1 MKQANSPACAFN
13 KSNGDDE
20 IMAALNLTEGVTEK
34 LDLILL
40 KLINL
45 DSKMEELNLTVK
57 GIQDK
62 VSHLETEFVSIKDKQ
77 KTLDGKFSHME
88 KNAEFV
94 DEQIEELRTALQTN
108 TDERKNEISECRK
121 QVLYLEAYSRRENLK
136 FEGIPELFE
145 TATQQNTSSNEDTK
159 KVLADFM
166 ENVLGIED
174 ANDIEFQR
182 VHRMGK
188 SRMDRNGSRT
198 IIARFLRF
206 PDRERV
212 FKCGRKLKGTEY
224 KMYEDIP
231 KELHELRKKQMD
243 KLKQARKDGKR
254 AFFSKTEPDKLY
266 IDGRYVKLKQVVL
279 CAMPF
284 ICFVLIFPG
293 AFT

>member
-108 TDERKNEISECRK
+108 TEERKNEISECRK

-145 TATQQNTSSNEDTK
+145 TATRQNTSSNEDTK

-206 PDRERV
+206 PDREKV

-266 IDGRYVKLKQVVL
+266 INGRYAKL
-279 CAMPF
+279 
-284 ICFVLIFPG
+284 
-293 AFT
+293 